1 MTDPA
6 NTVRLDKW
14 LWAARFYK
22 TRGLAVEAIDGGK
35 VEVNGDKVKRSR
47 AVRVGDR
54 VRLRL
59 GPYEWRLVVRGLS
72 ERRGPAPE
80 AQKLYE
86 EDAEGK
92 RLRERHAEQL
102 KAAHQAYPEAKGRPT
117 KKDRRDLERFREGWG
132 DDG

>member
-1 MTDPA
+1 MAETLA
-6 NTVRLDKW
+6 AVRLDKW

-22 TRGLAVEAIDGGK
+22 TRALAGEAIDGGK
-35 VEVNGDKVKRSR
+35 VEVNDDKAKRAK

-86 EDAEGK
+86 EDAEGRK
-92 RLRERHAEQL
+92 LRERHAEQL
-102 KAAHQAYPEAKGRPT
+102 KVANQAFPQEKGRPT
-117 KKDRRDLERFREGWG
+117 KKDRRDLERSRNREV
-132 DDG
+132 DQ